1 MISSEGIPV
10 HPISIR
16 AMRSAIVMTVE
27 VGPVTIDV
35 PPSAFVED
43 STLPT
48 AHIITLIFSRK
59 LHTTVKSEIK
69 KEITFHVRKNSLN
82 PD

>member
-10 HPISIR
+10 NPISIR
-16 AMRSAIVMTVE
+16 GMLSAIVMTVE
-27 VGPVTIDV
+27 VGQMTILV

-48 AHIITLIFSRK
+48 AHIITLIFSQK
-59 LHTTVKSEIK
+59 LHTTVKSEIN
-69 KEITFHVRKNSLN
+69 KEITLHVRKNSLN